1 MLSAQCLNISVF
13 GRLYRRFWRIHMPLI
28 LSRRALLA
36 GAASMLATPSVHAQ
50 TTPDSAFEKRLGA
63 IEKREGGRFGVAAF
77 DSGSGRRLAHR
88 GNERFAL
95 CSTFKFL
102 AAAAI
107 LAQVDQ
113 GKETLGRRIAYS
125 QSDIL
130 EYSPVTEKH
139 VGEGGMT
146 VGALCAAAVQLS
158 DNTAGNLLLAAF
170 GGPAGLTGFCRSL
183 GDSVT
188 RLDRIEPFLNDVP
201 PGDERDTTTPAAMI
215 YLMER
220 LHLGDALTPTSR
232 AQLDAWMAGTTT
244 GAKRL
249 PATLP
254 QGWRIGHKTGTGQR
268 GATNDVAIFWP
279 PNRPPVLIAA
289 YFAESSSPMEQREA
303 AIAEAG
309 RAALESFG

>member
-1 MLSAQCLNISVF
+1 
-13 GRLYRRFWRIHMPLI
+13 MPLT

-36 GAASMLATPSVHAQ
+36 GAAASLSAPASFAQATA
-50 TTPDSAFEKRLGA
+50 PDSAFEKRVGA

-77 DSGSGRRLAHR
+77 DSNSGRRLAYR
-88 GNERFAL
+88 GSERFPL

-113 GKETLGRRIAYS
+113 GKETLDRRVAYAK
-125 QSDIL
+125 SDL
-130 EYSPVTEKH
+130 VVYSPVTEKH
-139 VGEGGMT
+139 VSEGGMT

-158 DNTAGNLLLAAF
+158 DNTAGNLLLAAL
-170 GGPAGLTGFCRSL
+170 GGPADLTQYCRSL

-201 PGDERDTTTPAAMI
+201 PGDERDTTTPAAMAG
-215 YLMER
+215 LMER
-220 LHLGDALTPTSR
+220 LHLGDALTPASR
-232 AQLDAWMAGTTT
+232 AQLDGWMVGTKT

-249 PATLP
+249 PAALP
-254 QGWRIGHKTGTGQR
+254 QGWRIGHKTGTGPR
-268 GATNDVAIFWP
+268 SATNDVAILWP
-279 PNRPPVLIAA
+279 PSRPPVLIAA
-289 YFAESSSPMEQREA
+289 YFAESSEPIEQREA

-309 RAALESFG
+309 RAVLESLG